1 MPLKINSTNG
11 SVTITPID
19 GVGNA
24 DITVPRGNI
33 VSEDYAGE
41 LVVDS
46 YNERYSAVTSSSNAT
61 TVNCEDANSF
71 SHTLTENTTFTFSN
85 PPASG
90 TAYTFSIEIIQ
101 DASASGYTVT
111 WPTAVDWPSATAPTL
126 TATASA
132 KDLFVFYTR
141 DGGTNWYG
149 FTAGQALGQVMAI
162 KKKLLQVSGAEQDDY
177 WIAVIGGSEP
187 VDRGFDVAAD
197 SSNNVIMT
205 GIGRSDGAGVNDG
218 LIVKY
223 DPEGSVLWDRTLGG
237 TSTDEFYRIA
247 IDSSDNIIATGREA
261 SVDAGGYD
269 MFIAKY
275 NSSGTIQWQRRL
287 GGTGNDYFYGVG
299 VDSSDNIYA
308 SGYTASAGA
317 GGEDALIVKYNS
329 SGTLQWQ
336 RTLGDSNTN
345 RSWDLA
351 VDSSDDIIIGGV
363 TGSVF
368 SGLLAKYNSSGTLQ
382 WSRSIGG
389 SGSENIYGIAVDSSD
404 NIIFT
409 GSTTSDGAGG
419 TSFLV
424 GKCNS
429 SGVLQWKK
437 TLGGTGTDNG
447 YGVAVDSNDNIII
460 NGLTGS
466 DGGGTFAWLI
476 AKYNSSGTLQW
487 QKNLSGTGS
496 DFGRGVAVDA
506 KNNVLVTG
514 WVDLTVSATL
524 SDWAVTAK
532 LPTDGSG
539 DGTYGDLTYED
550 AALTETTSSVTD
562 AAVSLT
568 DASSSLTDAALSLT
582 DAAAVLT
589 ETLYTVT

>member
-1 MPLKINSTNG
+1 M
-11 SVTITPID
+11 
-19 GVGNA
+19 
-24 DITVPRGNI
+24 
-33 VSEDYAGE
+33 
-41 LVVDS
+41 
-46 YNERYSAVTSSSNAT
+46 AT
-61 TVNCEDANSF
+61 
-71 SHTLTENTTFTFSN
+71 
-85 PPASG
+85 
-90 TAYTFSIEIIQ
+90 
-101 DASASGYTVT
+101 
-111 WPTAVDWPSATAPTL
+111 
-126 TATASA
+126 
-132 KDLFVFYTR
+132 
-141 DGGTNWYG
+141 
-149 FTAGQALGQVMAI
+149 

-177 WIAVIGGSEP
+177 WIAVIGGSTEL
-187 VDRGFDVAAD
+187 DRGQGIEVD
-197 SSNNVIMT
+197 SSDNVIVA
-205 GIGRSDGAGVNDG
+205 GICRSDGAGANDG
-218 LIVKY
+218 FIVKY

-247 IDSSDNIIATGREA
+247 IDSSDNIIAVGREA

-308 SGYTASAGA
+308 SGYTASEGA
-317 GGEDALIVKYNS
+317 GGDDALIVKYNS

-336 RTLGDSNTN
+336 RTLGDTNTN

-351 VDSSDDIIIGGV
+351 VDSSDDIIICGT

-382 WSRSIGG
+382 WSRSMSAVG
-389 SGSENIYGIAVDSSD
+389 SGSETLQRIAVDSSD
-404 NIIFT
+404 NIIFS
-409 GSTTSDGAGG
+409 GTTTTDGVGG
-419 TSFLV
+419 TSILI

-429 SGVLQWKK
+429 SGVIQWKK
-437 TLGGTGTDNG
+437 TLGGTLTDNG
-447 YGVAVDSNDNIII
+447 YGVAVDSNDNILM
-460 NGLTGS
+460 NGITQN
-466 DGGGTFAWLI
+466 DGGGSYAWI
-476 AKYNSSGTLQW
+476 IVKYNSSGTLQW

-496 DFGRGVAVDA
+496 DFGRDIAVDA

-524 SDWAVTAK
+524 SDWAVIAK
-532 LPTDGSG
+532 LPPDGSG

-550 AALTETTSSVTD
+550 AALTETTSTLTD
-562 AAVSLT
+562 TAVSLT

-589 ETLYTVT
+589 ETLYTVE